1 MAGQGVYETLYTAYS
16 GTLSSVTNTY
26 VGQWTPVATAALGAS
41 GVLYFIL
48 LGFLV
53 IRGAVQR
60 PLAELAVSAMKFALA
75 MAAWAADQSAG
86 NKSEEPDSFD
96 VEPPILKQDLSDE
109 PLPNGDMARLE
120 KQLARAKQNAA
131 GAERLYKI
139 GVLAKAEV
147 EQRLL
152 KVVRCE
158 SDLANARVAR
168 AKEELAEKESQLATG
183 EITRDELESIKT
195 ALAQLT
201 EAAQVAMAKRER
213 AELEAAEANL
223 RRQQKL
229 LKLGIAGKDDVD
241 RAQEKLDAA
250 LAGPAL

>member
-1 MAGQGVYETLYTAYS
+1 MTRMLALPVTL
-16 GTLSSVTNTY
+16 L
-26 VGQWTPVATAALGAS
+26 
-41 GVLYFIL
+41 
-48 LGFLV
+48 
-53 IRGAVQR
+53 
-60 PLAELAVSAMKFALA
+60 ALA
-75 MAAWAADQSAG
+75 IAVWAADQSAE

-96 VEPPILKQDLSDE
+96 VEPLILKQNLSDE

-120 KQLARAKQNAA
+120 KQLERAKQNAA

-139 GVLAKAEV
+139 GVLAKVEV

-152 KVVRCE
+152 KVVRYE

-183 EITRDELESIKT
+183 EITRDELESMKT

-201 EAAQVAMAKRER
+201 EAAQAATAKRER

-229 LKLGIAGKDDVD
+229 LKLGIGQKSDVT
-241 RAQEKLDAA
+241 RAEER
-250 LAGPAL
+250 LAELKAQKN

>member
-1 MAGQGVYETLYTAYS
+1 MARIFALPVTL
-16 GTLSSVTNTY
+16 L
-26 VGQWTPVATAALGAS
+26 
-41 GVLYFIL
+41 
-48 LGFLV
+48 
-53 IRGAVQR
+53 
-60 PLAELAVSAMKFALA
+60 ALA
-75 MAAWAADQSAG
+75 MAVCAADQSAA

-96 VEPPILKQDLSDE
+96 VEPPILKQNLSDE
-109 PLPNGDMARLE
+109 PLPDGDMARLE
-120 KQLARAKQNAA
+120 KQLQRAKQNAA

-139 GVLAKAEV
+139 GVLAKMEV

-152 KVVRCE
+152 KVVRYE

-183 EITRDELESIKT
+183 EITKDELESTKT

-201 EAAQVAMAKRER
+201 EAAQVATAKRER

-241 RAQEKLDAA
+241 RAQEKLAELKA
-250 LAGPAL
+250 PKN

>member
-1 MAGQGVYETLYTAYS
+1 MPARIICGNLFGMTRMLALPVTL
-16 GTLSSVTNTY
+16 L
-26 VGQWTPVATAALGAS
+26 
-41 GVLYFIL
+41 
-48 LGFLV
+48 
-53 IRGAVQR
+53 
-60 PLAELAVSAMKFALA
+60 ALA
-75 MAAWAADQSAG
+75 MAVWAADQSAE

-96 VEPPILKQDLSDE
+96 VEPPMLQQNLSDE

-120 KQLARAKQNAA
+120 KQLERAKQNAA

-139 GVLAKAEV
+139 GVLAKVEV

-152 KVVRCE
+152 KVVRYE

-183 EITRDELESIKT
+183 EITRDELESMKT

-201 EAAQVAMAKRER
+201 EAAQAATAKRER

-229 LKLGIAGKDDVD
+229 LKLGIGQKSDVT
-241 RAQEKLDAA
+241 RAEEKLAELKA
-250 LAGPAL
+250 QKN

>member
-1 MAGQGVYETLYTAYS
+1 MARIFALPVTL
-16 GTLSSVTNTY
+16 L
-26 VGQWTPVATAALGAS
+26 
-41 GVLYFIL
+41 
-48 LGFLV
+48 
-53 IRGAVQR
+53 
-60 PLAELAVSAMKFALA
+60 ALA
-75 MAAWAADQSAG
+75 MAVCAADQSAA

-96 VEPPILKQDLSDE
+96 VEPPILKQNLSDE
-109 PLPNGDMARLE
+109 PLPDGDMARLE
-120 KQLARAKQNAA
+120 KQLQRAKQNAA

-139 GVLAKAEV
+139 GVLAKMEV

-183 EITRDELESIKT
+183 EITKDELESTKT

-201 EAAQVAMAKRER
+201 ESAQVATAKRER

-241 RAQEKLDAA
+241 RAQEKLAELKA
-250 LAGPAL
+250 PKN

>member
-1 MAGQGVYETLYTAYS
+1 MARIFALPVTL
-16 GTLSSVTNTY
+16 L
-26 VGQWTPVATAALGAS
+26 
-41 GVLYFIL
+41 
-48 LGFLV
+48 
-53 IRGAVQR
+53 
-60 PLAELAVSAMKFALA
+60 ALA
-75 MAAWAADQSAG
+75 MAVCAADQSAA
-86 NKSEEPDSFD
+86 NKSEEPDSLD
-96 VEPPILKQDLSDE
+96 VEPPILKQNLSDE
-109 PLPNGDMARLE
+109 PLPDGDMARLE
-120 KQLARAKQNAA
+120 KQLQRAKQNAA

-139 GVLAKAEV
+139 GVLAKMEV

-152 KVVRCE
+152 KVTRGE

-195 ALAQLT
+195 ALAQST
-201 EAAQVAMAKRER
+201 EAAQVATAKRER

-241 RAQEKLDAA
+241 RAQEKLAELKA
-250 LAGPAL
+250 PKN

>member
-1 MAGQGVYETLYTAYS
+1 MARIFALPVTL
-16 GTLSSVTNTY
+16 L
-26 VGQWTPVATAALGAS
+26 
-41 GVLYFIL
+41 
-48 LGFLV
+48 
-53 IRGAVQR
+53 
-60 PLAELAVSAMKFALA
+60 ALA
-75 MAAWAADQSAG
+75 MAVWAADQSAG

-96 VEPPILKQDLSDE
+96 VEPPILKQNLSDQ

-120 KQLARAKQNAA
+120 KQLQRAKQNAA

-139 GVLAKAEV
+139 GVLAKMEV

-152 KVVRCE
+152 KVIRCE

-183 EITRDELESIKT
+183 EITKDELESVKT

-201 EAAQVAMAKRER
+201 EAAQVATAKRER

-241 RAQEKLDAA
+241 RAQEKLAELKA
-250 LAGPAL
+250 PKKNERMKRRIGVGVSAGPLVLTRDTDGKR

>member
-1 MAGQGVYETLYTAYS
+1 MARMLALPVTL
-16 GTLSSVTNTY
+16 L
-26 VGQWTPVATAALGAS
+26 
-41 GVLYFIL
+41 
-48 LGFLV
+48 
-53 IRGAVQR
+53 
-60 PLAELAVSAMKFALA
+60 ALA
-75 MAAWAADQSAG
+75 IAVWAADQSAE

-96 VEPPILKQDLSDE
+96 VEPPILKQNLSDE

-120 KQLARAKQNAA
+120 KQLERAKQNAA

-139 GVLAKAEV
+139 GVLAKLEV

-152 KVVRCE
+152 KVVRYE

-183 EITRDELESIKT
+183 EITRDELESMKT

-201 EAAQVAMAKRER
+201 EAAQAATAKRER

-223 RRQQKL
+223 SRQQKL
-229 LKLGIAGKDDVD
+229 LKLGIGQKSDVT
-241 RAQEKLDAA
+241 RAEEKLAELKA
-250 LAGPAL
+250 QKN

>member
-1 MAGQGVYETLYTAYS
+1 MARISALPVTL
-16 GTLSSVTNTY
+16 L
-26 VGQWTPVATAALGAS
+26 
-41 GVLYFIL
+41 
-48 LGFLV
+48 
-53 IRGAVQR
+53 
-60 PLAELAVSAMKFALA
+60 ALA
-75 MAAWAADQSAG
+75 MAVCAADQSAA

-96 VEPPILKQDLSDE
+96 VEPPILKQNLSDE
-109 PLPNGDMARLE
+109 PLPDGDMARLE
-120 KQLARAKQNAA
+120 KQLQRAKQNAA

-139 GVLAKAEV
+139 GVLAKMEV

-152 KVVRCE
+152 KVTRGE

-183 EITRDELESIKT
+183 EITKDELESIKT

-201 EAAQVAMAKRER
+201 EAAQVATAKRER

-241 RAQEKLDAA
+241 RAQEKLAELKA
-250 LAGPAL
+250 PKN